1 MVHMEEVVGVDILDG
16 YMEDVVDMED
26 VVILDGDMDEDP
38 VGQGGQMV
46 GVIQDQDGLE
56 NQYAAQTLI
65 AQILGML
72 GLIDQMDPL
81 LQ

>member
-1 MVHMEEVVGVDILDG
+1 MEEVVGVDILDG

-38 VGQGGQMV
+38 VGQGGHMV

>member
-1 MVHMEEVVGVDILDG
+1 
-16 YMEDVVDMED
+16 
-26 VVILDGDMDEDP
+26 MDEDP
-38 VGQGGQMV
+38 VGQGGHMV